1 MTIIPDIT
9 ANATL
14 DGSSFDTTLSYEKA
28 MWLEKIRSTW
38 VACKFWEN
46 AKQYFLSAPYAMR
59 MSVGFSHYILI
70 CCCCCFKQI
79 KKALF

>member
-1 MTIIPDIT
+1 MMNTSLRKNVKKTSENLKMTIIPDIT

-38 VACKFWEN
+38 VACKF
-46 AKQYFLSAPYAMR
+46 
-59 MSVGFSHYILI
+59 
-70 CCCCCFKQI
+70 QI
-79 KKALF
+79 